1 MAFRNMTGTTC
12 SPSGVTITFVADD
25 TGASVN
31 DVFQLSDGR
40 CVTLISSG
48 ATTTEKPTVNLSI
61 KFASCAACLAPYS
74 SNTEQVITY
83 ILNSDISNGTPTIR
97 TFVPPHPVWTDNQ
110 NHGVVQMNAITIG
123 GNGLN
128 S

>member
-25 TGASVN
+25 NGVAIN

-40 CVTLISSG
+40 CITITATG
-48 ATTTEKPTVNLSI
+48 TTTTQQPTVNLAIEFST
-61 KFASCAACLAPYS
+61 CAACLAPYS
-74 SNTEQVITY
+74 SNTEQVMTF

-110 NHGVVQMNAITIG
+110 SHGVVQMNAITIG

>member
-1 MAFRNMTGTTC
+1 MAFKFMTGTTC
-12 SPSGVTITFVADD
+12 SPSGTITFVADD
-25 TGASVN
+25 TGVSAN
-31 DVFQLSDGR
+31 DFFQLSTGV
-40 CVTLISSG
+40 CIQVTNIG
-48 ATTTEKPTVNLSI
+48 ATTTQQPTVNLAI
-61 KFASCAACLAPYS
+61 EFASCAACLAPYS

-110 NHGVVQMNAITIG
+110 SHGVVQMNAITIG

>member
-1 MAFRNMTGTTC
+1 MANRLMTGTTC
-12 SPSGVTITFVADD
+12 STGQVITFVASD
-25 TGASVN
+25 TGVLPN
-31 DVFQLSDGR
+31 DFFQLSDGR
-40 CVTLISSG
+40 CIQITATG
-48 ATTTEKPTVNLSI
+48 ATTTGSVTVTLAI
-61 KFASCAACLAPYS
+61 EFASCAACLAPYS

-83 ILNSDISNGTPTIR
+83 LLNSDISSGTSPTVR

-110 NHGVVQMNAITIG
+110 SHGVVQMNAITIG

>member
-1 MAFRNMTGTTC
+1 MAFKFMTGTTC
-12 SPSGVTITFVADD
+12 SPSGVTFTFVADD
-25 TGASVN
+25 NGVSVN

-40 CVTLISSG
+40 CITINATGAVT
-48 ATTTEKPTVNLSI
+48 TQKPTVTLVI
-61 KFASCAACLAPYS
+61 EFATCAACLAPYS
-74 SNTEQVITY
+74 SNTEQVMTF

-110 NHGVVQMNAITIG
+110 SHGVVQMNAITIG